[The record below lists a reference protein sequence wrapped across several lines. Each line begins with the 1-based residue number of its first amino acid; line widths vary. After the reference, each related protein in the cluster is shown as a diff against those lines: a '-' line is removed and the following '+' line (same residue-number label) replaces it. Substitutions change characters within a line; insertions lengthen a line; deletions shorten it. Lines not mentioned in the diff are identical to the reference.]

1 MFIFCLLCHII
12 SFMGNWKKTVLI
24 LIFSV
29 FSLCVFA
36 APSGGAGGGHGSPSG
51 GRRPSPEPK
60 RNPPAKKAPSNSTLK
75 KGRGTSVS
83 GRSLSENKN
92 SESKNIEEIDNE
104 KPSEPEI
111 IYYRGNRMLSEN
123 GDFLLENIKTERI
136 SDSQVIV
143 EIAFNQSV
151 NPLSFSA
158 SSFLLDGSPI
168 SESVKLSF
176 NKKGDTIRLT
186 LPVKEKFF
194 SLTIQNVEAFD
205 GTKLETVEVKNLFH
219 NSGGK

>member
-12 SFMGNWKKTVLI
+12 SFMGKWKKTVLI

-60 RNPPAKKAPSNSTLK
+60 RNPPAKKAK
-75 KGRGTSVS
+75 KGRGSSVS

-186 LPVKEKFF
+186 LPVKENFF

-205 GTKLETVEVKNLFH
+205 GTELETVEVKNLFH